1 MVTVVRHFPSQD
13 TGFSVAVAKIQ
24 PVELKVSK
32 LSSASV
38 YIFGEENIIWKTLGV
53 SGSDLMENRAVLSM
67 LKKKNKKESSLF
79 HRETLTFLY
88 NRLKT

>member
-24 PVELKVSK
+24 PVGLKFSK

-38 YIFGEENIIWKTLGV
+38 YIFGGKTSFEKRRVFHRMTSWKT
-53 SGSDLMENRAVLSM
+53 E
-67 LKKKNKKESSLF
+67 LF
-79 HRETLTFLY
+79 CLC
-88 NRLKT
+88 